1 MGKNT
6 VYFYFSL
13 PAKMFNVHAGS
24 FCRVLRLEVQVY
36 IYDTFFP
43 TQDSKLIIDGNQG
56 NEWKH
61 AQVDININNRHR
73 NVKIQVTIIILQS
86 RSPQDT
92 CT

>member
-1 MGKNT
+1 MLNI
-6 VYFYFSL
+6 L
-13 PAKMFNVHAGS
+13 NIHAGF

-73 NVKIQVTIIILQS
+73 NVKIQVTIILLQS
-86 RSPQDT
+86 PCPQDT
-92 CT
+92 CR